1 SLNRLGSREAAE
13 QVYRGVE
20 KPLVAADIADLISWC
35 LSRPPHVN
43 IDRVIIRP
51 VAQATNTL
59 VARD

>member
-1 SLNRLGSREAAE
+1 
-13 QVYRGVE
+13 
-20 KPLVAADIADLISWC
+20 WC

-59 VARD
+59 IARSQD